1 MLKVLSSKSGNLPYG
16 QMARNYGK
24 PVFEFFFVW
33 TMM

>member
-24 PVFEFFFVW
+24 PVFEFLYE
-33 TMM
+33 